1 MPLDVAFAL
10 RALLLLLGLALLA
23 GAVAACRRGLTPG
36 VRLAVDVALGLYA
49 LTFCIGVAALFL
61 WQDALIELY
70 FGGDHAPPAG
80 TPYGTLLLLAS
91 APMLLLPAGALLAQR
106 MLAPTASAAAT
117 TALQRAPS
125 RIGAVAVLLGVGV
138 SLAAAWILTGH
149 LLPTLVANTLSEL
162 GATSGLVELYAR
174 RRELFESLSALQ
186 AGMLY
191 GTLPA
196 SAALLLFLPAGG
208 AWLVRIAGL
217 ALAVSVVVINAGL
230 FQIGPLLA
238 FGLMLVLCA
247 AVRLRGRIR
256 PLHVAV
262 AALAGAALF
271 AVYESLKTSDA
282 ESSGPVLQLAL
293 RLPIALPYLWE
304 FAAQAPAEVAGS
316 DSLPHDLG
324 EFMFPQ
330 LRGPERF
337 VAMPQPGF
345 VEAYFQ
351 SGAAAALGV
360 LAALAL
366 MAWLGGTALD
376 RLQRRGDVQRPV
388 LVAVLLAPALYYGF
402 QVQLRDVFVSSYGVI
417 FPALPV
423 LAVLVAHALLQ
434 LFQPAPR
441 TASASASDPEPGP
454 LPT

>member
-1 MPLDVAFAL
+1 MPLDDAFAL

-23 GAVAACRRGLTPG
+23 GAVAGCRLRLTAG
-36 VRLAVDVALGLYA
+36 TRLAVDFALGLYA
-49 LTFCIGVAALFL
+49 LTFFMGVTALFL
-61 WQDALIELY
+61 WQDALVELY
-70 FGGDHAPPAG
+70 FGGDYPPPAG
-80 TPYGTLLLLAS
+80 TPYGTLLVLAG
-91 APMLLLPAGALLAQR
+91 APMLLLPALALLTQR
-106 MLAPTASAAAT
+106 LLAPAAGEASPPVRPQAA
-117 TALQRAPS
+117 P
-125 RIGAVAVLLGVGV
+125 RIGPAALRLGVGL
-138 SLAAAWILTGH
+138 SLSAVWVLTGA
-149 LLPTLVANTLSEL
+149 LMPSLVDNALSEL
-162 GATSGLVELYAR
+162 GSTSGVADLYAR
-174 RRELFESLSALQ
+174 RQEVFESLSALQ

-196 SAALLLFLPAGG
+196 SAALLLFLPAGS
-208 AWLVRIAGL
+208 AWLLRLVGL
-217 ALAVSVVVINAGL
+217 ALAVAVVVLNAGL

-256 PLHVAV
+256 PLHVALT
-262 AALAGAALF
+262 ALAGAALF
-271 AVYESLKTSDA
+271 GAYESLKASTD
-282 ESSGPVLQLAL
+282 ESSGPVLQLTL

-304 FAAQAPAEVAGS
+304 FAAQVPAQVAGS

-345 VEAYFQ
+345 VEAWFQ

-366 MAWLGGTALD
+366 MAWLGGTLLD
-376 RLQRRGDVQRPV
+376 RLQHRGDVQRPV
-388 LVAVLLAPALYYGF
+388 LVAVLLSPALYYGF

-423 LAVLVAHALLQ
+423 LAVLAAHALLQ
-434 LFQPAPR
+434 LLVP
-441 TASASASDPEPGP
+441 DPIPESEPGP
-454 LPT
+454 LPS

>member
-1 MPLDVAFAL
+1 MPLDDAFAL
-10 RALLLLLGLALLA
+10 RALLLLLGLAALA
-23 GAVAACRRGLTPG
+23 AAVGACRRSLTPG
-36 VRLAVDVALGLYA
+36 TRLAVDFALGLYA

-61 WQDALIELY
+61 WQDGLVELY
-70 FGGDHAPPAG
+70 FGGDFPAPPR
-80 TPYGTLLLLAS
+80 TPYGALLLLAG
-91 APMLLLPAGALLAQR
+91 APVLLLPVLALLTQQL
-106 MLAPTASAAAT
+106 LAPAPAERPPAGPA
-117 TALQRAPS
+117 QAPS
-125 RIGAVAVLLGVGV
+125 RIGHAALLLGVGA
-138 SLAAAWILTGH
+138 SAAAAWALTGS
-149 LLPTLVANTLSEL
+149 LMPTLVDNTLSEL
-162 GATSGLVELYAR
+162 GATSGLADLYAR
-174 RRELFESLSALQ
+174 RQELFESLSALQ

-196 SAALLLFLPAGG
+196 CAALLLFLPAGG
-208 AWLVRIAGL
+208 AWAVRLAGL
-217 ALAVSVVVINAGL
+217 ALAVAVVVINAGL

-256 PLHVAV
+256 PLHVALV
-262 AALAGAALF
+262 ALVGAAVFGL
-271 AVYESLKTSDA
+271 YESVKTSDA

-345 VEAYFQ
+345 VEAFFQ

-402 QVQLRDVFVSSYGVI
+402 QVQLRDVFVSSYGVV

-423 LAVLVAHALLQ
+423 LAVLAAHALLQ
-434 LFQPAPR
+434 LLAPG
-441 TASASASDPEPGP
+441 ALPESKSEPGP
-454 LPT
+454 LPS